1 MRWWPFRRKPL
12 ITEDVYGRL
21 MTSFGRLVDREQ
33 FLKGLAEALAERV
46 IRERPDLVEAV
57 DGRFYRGAVE
67 YHLRLLAGSWI
78 LAREG
83 GVPRETAQVF
93 EEAVIW
99 KFSRFVS
106 ESAWLPW
113 RVSQLA
119 RGEVERQLAPSD
131 TAGVD
136 SERG

>member
-1 MRWWPFRRKPL
+1 MRWWPFRRRPL

-21 MTSFGRLVDREQ
+21 MTSFGRIIDRER
-33 FLKGLAEALAERV
+33 FLKGPAEALAERV
-46 IRERPDLVEAV
+46 IRERPDFAEAV
-57 DGRFYRGAVE
+57 DARFYRGAAQ

-83 GVPRETAQVF
+83 GVPRETAEVF

-99 KFSRFVS
+99 KFSRFAS
-106 ESAWLPW
+106 ESTWLPR

-119 RGEVERQLAPSD
+119 RGEVERQVGPEGSTED
-131 TAGVD
+131 TANV
-136 SERG
+136 